1 MRGGKAVQE
10 GGGTCILIADS
21 CCCQAETNTL

>member
-21 CCCQAETNTL
+21 CCGQAETNTL